1 MVQSLRHSTGQC
13 LVRWVRGASM
23 IDIEAV
29 MTILAFA
36 TGVPLMIWADRD
48 YKKPRPYDWARDRWY
63 DDNNDRPV

>member
-1 MVQSLRHSTGQC
+1 
-13 LVRWVRGASM
+13 M